1 VLPDCNNS
9 IKTSRFLKDG
19 PSLPMDYY
27 QRRSLPAGSVTRLQH
42 QAILSTGTGYTS
54 RRSLE
59 MVPTMVVRP
68 DEESRSGG
76 LADFK
81 KVFPPHLIRNGS
93 RSDAKGIIVGVHDR
107 QS

>member
-1 VLPDCNNS
+1 MAR
-9 IKTSRFLKDG
+9 RF
-19 PSLPMDYY
+19 
-27 QRRSLPAGSVTRLQH
+27 QWSVTRLQR
-42 QAILSTGTGYTS
+42 QTILSTGTGYTS

-81 KVFPPHLIRNGS
+81 WSSLRI
-93 RSDAKGIIVGVHDR
+93 
-107 QS
+107 

>member
-1 VLPDCNNS
+1 MECDPVATPDN
-9 IKTSRFLKDG
+9 
-19 PSLPMDYY
+19 
-27 QRRSLPAGSVTRLQH
+27 
-42 QAILSTGTGYTS
+42 LSTGTGYTS

-81 KVFPPHLIRNGS
+81 WSSLRI
-93 RSDAKGIIVGVHDR
+93 
-107 QS
+107 

>member
-1 VLPDCNNS
+1 MLPDCNNS
-9 IKTSRFLKDG
+9 IKTSRFLKNG

-81 KVFPPHLIRNGS
+81 KVFPPHLIRKRKQIG
-93 RSDAKGIIVGVHDR
+93 R
-107 QS
+107 QGDHCWRA

>member
-9 IKTSRFLKDG
+9 IKTSRFLKNG

-59 MVPTMVVRP
+59 MVPTMVVRR

-81 KVFPPHLIRNGS
+81 KVFPPHLIRKRKQIG
-93 RSDAKGIIVGVHDR
+93 R
-107 QS
+107 QGDHCWRA